1 MGDLIY
7 SRKANNSFLTNE
19 EIQQRAP
26 AVFAHGAANHVSD
39 KYGNFDSTT
48 AIAVMAENNYFPVQ
62 AAQIKGQTVK
72 SEMYGQHLLAFA
84 KNDPVSVEDQP
95 EIVFYNSH
103 DAGSSMRLF
112 AGMYRFICSN
122 GIVAGDGFDQRLVHY
137 QSNVSSFEK
146 MVASTADS
154 LEGLSEITAEMK
166 SKTLSDTA
174 QAEFAEAALAT
185 RFDSYRDFQSVFSMD
200 DGKRERSVFT
210 SGTVK
215 QALMPRRNGDFNNDA
230 WTVFN
235 RVQEAVLRGGN
246 YFNPLMVVGD
256 STRKRF
262 GGKYK
267 IRSTKNVR
275 PIKSIRSHVET
286 NRALWDIGQN
296 MLMAA

>member
-26 AVFAHGAANHVSD
+26 AVFAHGAANDLSA

-62 AAQIKGQTVK
+62 AAQIKSRNVK
-72 SEMYGQHLLAFA
+72 SLKYGQHLLAFA
-84 KNDPVSVEDQP
+84 KNDPVSLAEQP

-103 DAGSSMRLF
+103 DGGSSMRLF

-166 SKTLSDTA
+166 SKTLSGAA

-185 RFDSYRDFQSVFSMD
+185 RFDSFRDFGAVYSME

-210 SGTVK
+210 AATVQ
-215 QALMPRRNGDFNNDA
+215 QALRPRRDGDLGADA

-235 RVQEAVLRGGN
+235 RVQEAVLRGGDH
-246 YFNPLMVVGD
+246 FNPLRVIGD
-256 STRKRF
+256 STRRSR
-262 GGKYK
+262 K
-267 IRSTKNVR
+267 IRTTKNVR
-275 PIKSIRSHVET
+275 PLKSIRSHVET